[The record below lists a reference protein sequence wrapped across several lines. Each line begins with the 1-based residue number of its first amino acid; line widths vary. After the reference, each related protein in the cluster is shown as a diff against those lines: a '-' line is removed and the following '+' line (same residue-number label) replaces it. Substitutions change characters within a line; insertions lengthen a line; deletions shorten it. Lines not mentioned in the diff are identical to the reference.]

1 MSSEHL
7 SNAPQRQT
15 TVTKT
20 TITTITTTTT
30 TTETQTISPSPE
42 SNFPANNVPSSEPSH
57 GHSPTTTRTSISSDA
72 SHPDD
77 LRMPLHNERVD
88 GFFVVLTGR
97 VPGIHFS
104 RWVVQPIFY
113 RMLTTWNNNCR
124 KAASANGVSY
134 RKYKTWQAAYTA
146 YLKAY
151 FDDKVHATVNDNYVP
166 ARRRPSPSAGEREA
180 MFWESVDRLP
190 RETSP
195 GENNTSVDN

>member
-1 MSSEHL
+1 MIDDDHVIYRESRYLIFDLKFDCTMSSERL

-88 GFFVVLTGR
+88 GFFVVLTG
-97 VPGIHFS
+97 
-104 RWVVQPIFY
+104 
-113 RMLTTWNNNCR
+113 
-124 KAASANGVSY
+124 
-134 RKYKTWQAAYTA
+134 
-146 YLKAY
+146 
-151 FDDKVHATVNDNYVP
+151 
-166 ARRRPSPSAGEREA
+166 
-180 MFWESVDRLP
+180 
-190 RETSP
+190 
-195 GENNTSVDN
+195 